1 MEYME
6 QQQAFYHFI
15 EVWGVRFLFICIG
28 IMLLNI
34 SLNNKRIFKFIVFTV
49 LLLPFVFLSVL
60 DRFRI

>member
-6 QQQAFYHFI
+6 QQQAFYNFI
-15 EVWGVRFLFICIG
+15 EVWGVRFLFICIVL
-28 IMLLNI
+28 MLLNI
-34 SLNNKRIFKFIVFTV
+34 LINNIRIFKFIVITV

>member
-34 SLNNKRIFKFIVFTV
+34 LLNNKRIFKFIVFTV
-49 LLLPFVFLSVL
+49 LLLPFVFLSIL